1 MGTGYYWR
9 NELSN
14 MKYTKEFFM
23 TLEGFDITEEYY
35 DKYELELF
43 LILNR
48 SFTTNDPKALEF
60 K

>member
-48 SFTTNDPKALEF
+48 SFTTDDPKALKF